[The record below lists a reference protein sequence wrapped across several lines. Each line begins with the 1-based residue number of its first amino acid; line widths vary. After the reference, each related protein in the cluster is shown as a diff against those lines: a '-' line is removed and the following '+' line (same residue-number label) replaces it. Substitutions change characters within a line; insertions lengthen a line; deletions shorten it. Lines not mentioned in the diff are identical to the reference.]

1 MGRSWPAW
9 IWRWV
14 LIASFA
20 VMALLVIFSLWAF
33 LQILNSDM
41 FFDVARDRSL
51 EPVVPMGALT
61 LTPDGARC
69 QPGEVAVPGEA
80 GCVQDYVPL
89 LGYLWWFGP
98 LGLVFVF
105 AMCLA
110 IVYYSGQR
118 LRPAERLRERRGP
131 THG

>member
-1 MGRSWPAW
+1 
-9 IWRWV
+9 V
-14 LIASFA
+14 LITSLA
-20 VMALLVIFSLWAF
+20 VMALLLIFSLWAF
-33 LQILNSDM
+33 GQILKEDM

-61 LTPDGARC
+61 LTPDGMRC
-69 QPGEVAVPGEA
+69 EPGEVAVPGEA
-80 GCVQDYVPL
+80 DCVKDYVPM

-118 LRPAERLRERRGP
+118 LRPAERLREPREP
-131 THG
+131 TTG